1 MKNQSVN
8 IYKLGLHSLGSV
20 IMFLAASYPV
30 LADVTPDATLP
41 INSTVSTQGAIKVIE
56 GGTQRES
63 NLFHSFKDFS
73 FSGNTAFFNNDL
85 SIKNI
90 VTRVTGGLPSNI
102 DGIIKAN
109 GAANLFILNPA
120 GILFGQ
126 NARLDI
132 GGSFVGTTANSIK
145 FADGTTFAATPN
157 SQPLLTISTPIGLQ
171 LDQSS
176 NNPVVN
182 TGDLAV
188 NSGQNLT
195 LLGGAVVNTGRLIA
209 PGGEIALISV
219 PNAADISLVNGS
231 VTGLQLQAE
240 EINKVSLSPLLSN
253 LPTNT
258 NGEVELFGLAIPNQA
273 GTTITTGNIDVLSQQ
288 GGSVKILGHQ
298 VGLYPGAFINASGDM
313 GGGKVFVGG
322 DYKGGGSFN
331 ANATYISPKA
341 VIQANAINAGNGGQ
355 IIVWSNQSTRAYGTL
370 EAKGGVYG
378 NGGFI
383 ETSSANFLDVAGIT
397 VNASAANGMGGTWLL
412 DPRNIL
418 LAYQNY
424 ENGSFNSGNPNVFT
438 AISDN
443 AIVAI
448 YDIETQLEAGTSVTI
463 STGNTGNQEGN
474 ISSITNS
481 GFGLTK
487 KTASP
492 VTLTL
497 QAANDIT
504 LGGENGFGFKSQNGV
519 FNVILQAGGNI
530 SITKGGFETRGGEF
544 NAKAERNISI
554 NEGGFETSG
563 GEFKATAGR
572 NIFINGGNY
581 QTSAGNFKATAV
593 SNISIA
599 DISMQ
604 TNGGEFKA
612 TAGGNISIR
621 KAGFQTNGG
630 ELKLTAVDTI
640 SLKDLGFNSNN
651 ITANNAAPMQLEA
664 NTINLNGAGLN
675 SKTEASGNAASL
687 IINTPNLTLSSAG
700 IKSLTTSDGKA
711 GDIIITS
718 NTIKLLQ
725 DAGIGS
731 NTEGAGQA
739 GNMTISARELSIENR
754 GAIKSYTLGSGNAGT
769 INIDTD
775 SLFMSNE
782 VGINTD
788 TGRVEANRQER
799 IKDNTG
805 NAGVINVRANR
816 VLMTKNSGITSETAS
831 RGQAGIINLKTD
843 SLELRN
849 NANITTST
857 FFDRR
862 FTGNAGVI
870 NIIAKSVLF
879 ENDVPG
885 VNSGLGSTTRGR
897 GNGGTIILNTDTAVF
912 RNRGGIGIST
922 EGEGNAGT
930 LFLTANSLLIENGA
944 IESED
949 KGTGRGGNL
958 NIKVEGEMVLR
969 NSNISVS
976 AKPNSNVNSNNL
988 ASSAGNIDIQANS
1001 LSLDRGIIQG
1011 ETTSG
1016 NGGNIALDIQ
1026 DILSLRRQSRISTT
1040 AGTAQSGGNGGNI
1053 DINTKF
1059 IIAYPNENTDITANA
1074 FNGSGG
1080 NVKIDATAIFGA
1092 SPLSRE
1098 QLQKLRPGDLNPG
1111 FLRTNDITA
1120 VSQTNPSLT
1129 GVVTI
1134 NTPDVDPSR
1143 GLVELPSGL
1152 VDASQQIASSC
1163 EPGVRARGTSFTITG
1178 RSGMAP
1184 TPTEALQAEVQ
1195 TSRWITSNAVTS
1207 KQTGNISSTTNNNI
1221 VEAQNW
1227 IKDKDGDVVLV
1238 ARAPAQI
1245 GLLGSRN
1252 LGNGYNGCNG

>member
-1 MKNQSVN
+1 MSIALTSKMKIQTVN
-8 IYKLGLHSLGSV
+8 IYKLGLHSLGNV
-20 IMFLAASYPV
+20 ILYLAASYPV

-41 INSTVSTQGAIKVIE
+41 INSTVSTQGTIKVIG
-56 GGTQRES
+56 GGTQRKS

-102 DGIIKAN
+102 NGIIKAN
-109 GAANLFILNPA
+109 GSANLFILNPA

-145 FADGTTFAATPN
+145 FTDGTMFAATPN
-157 SQPLLTISTPIGLQ
+157 SQPLLTISTPIGLK

-176 NNPVVN
+176 LNPIVN
-182 TGDLAV
+182 GGDLAV

-209 PGGEIALISV
+209 PGGEIALISLA
-219 PNAADISLVNGS
+219 NAGDVSLGTSS
-231 VTGLQLQAE
+231 VSGLQLQGGK
-240 EINKVSLSPLLSN
+240 INKVSLSPLLSN

-258 NGEVELFGLAIPNQA
+258 NGEVELSGLAIPNQA
-273 GTTITTGNIDVLSQQ
+273 GTTITTGNIDVSSQQ

-298 VGLYPGAFINASGDM
+298 VGLYPGAFINASGDV

-322 DYKGGGSFN
+322 DYKGVGSFN

-341 VIQANAINAGNGGQ
+341 AIQANAINAGNGGK
-355 IIVWSNQSTRAYGTL
+355 IIVWSNQSTRAYGIL
-370 EAKGGVYG
+370 EAKGGMYG

-397 VNASAANGMGGTWLL
+397 VNASAANGIGGTWLL

-418 LAYQNY
+418 LAYQDY
-424 ENGSFNSGNPNVFT
+424 KNGSFNNDNPNVFT
-438 AISDN
+438 ATSDD

-474 ISSITNS
+474 ISSITS
-481 GFGLTK
+481 GFGITK

-504 LGGENGFGFKSQNGV
+504 LGGEEGFGFKSQNGV

-544 NAKAERNISI
+544 S
-554 NEGGFETSG
+554 
-563 GEFKATAGR
+563 
-572 NIFINGGNY
+572 
-581 QTSAGNFKATAV
+581 
-593 SNISIA
+593 
-599 DISMQ
+599 
-604 TNGGEFKA
+604 A
-612 TAGGNISIR
+612 TAGGNISINDGGFETSGGKFQATGGHNISINAGDYKTSGGNFQATAR
-621 KAGFQTNGG
+621 GSISITGISMQTSGGELKATGGGNISISNAGFQTNGG
-630 ELKLTAVDTI
+630 ELKLMAVDTI
-640 SLKDLGFNSNN
+640 ALKDLGFNSDN
-651 ITANNAAPMQLEA
+651 ITANNAAQMQLQA
-664 NTINLNGAGLN
+664 NAISFNGAGLN
-675 SKTEASGNAASL
+675 SKTESPGNAAS
-687 IINTPNLTLSSAG
+687 IVINTPNLTLSNAG
-700 IKSLTTSDGKA
+700 IGSLTTGNGKA
-711 GDIIITS
+711 GDITIIGD
-718 NTIKLLQ
+718 TIRLLKE
-725 DAGIGS
+725 AGIES

-739 GNMTISARELSIENR
+739 GNISMSARELSIENR

-788 TGRVEANRQER
+788 TGRVETNRQER
-799 IKDNTG
+799 ITDNTG

-816 VLMTKNSGITSETAS
+816 VLMTKNAGITSETAS

-862 FTGNAGVI
+862 FTGNAGII
-870 NIIAKSVLF
+870 NIITKSVLF

-897 GNGGTIILNTDTAVF
+897 GDGGTIILNTDTAVF

-930 LFLTANSLLIENGA
+930 LFLTANSLLIENAA

-969 NSNISVS
+969 NGNISVS
-976 AKPNSNVNSNNL
+976 AKPNSNGNSNNL
-988 ASSAGNIDIQANS
+988 ASTAGDIDIKANS

-1080 NVKIDATAIFGA
+1080 NVKINATAIFGA
-1092 SPLSRE
+1092 SPLSRQ

-1134 NTPDVDPSR
+1134 NTPDVDPSS

-1184 TPTEALQAEVQ
+1184 TPTEPLQAEVQ
-1195 TSRWITSNAVTS
+1195 TGRWITSNAVTS

-1221 VEAQNW
+1221 VEAQHW
-1227 IKDKDGDVVLV
+1227 LKDKDGGVVLV
-1238 ARAPAQI
+1238 ARAPLQRVTF
-1245 GLLGSRN
+1245 GSRN
-1252 LGNGYNGCNG
+1252 LCS